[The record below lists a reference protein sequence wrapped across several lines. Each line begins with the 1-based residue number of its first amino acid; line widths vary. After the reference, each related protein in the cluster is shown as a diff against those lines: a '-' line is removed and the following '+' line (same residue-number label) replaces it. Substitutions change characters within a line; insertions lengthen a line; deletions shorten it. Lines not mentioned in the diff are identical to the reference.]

1 MTTPVEIWTYRNL
14 IWNLTQRE
22 LRSRYKKSILGWLW
36 SLINPAA
43 TLLIFSVV
51 FGTFLRVE
59 PPPFPDGSPGIF
71 AIYLFSG
78 LIIWNFFNG
87 TVTGAMGALQG
98 AGPLLSKVYF
108 PPSCPAIANMITV
121 LTQTLLESLIL
132 VAVLVV
138 IGNLGWQIVLFPVL
152 MLFAMLFSL
161 GIGLFVSIYNVYYR
175 DVSYLVTILLQALFY
190 ATPIIYTINLV
201 PQRLF
206 GLPLNAMVRLNP
218 LTQMVDFSRDL
229 FYLQQL
235 PSWPTVIG
243 LAVSSTLTFAVGWWL
258 FGRKALTVTEEL

>member
-1 MTTPVEIWTYRNL
+1 MTAPTQIWTYRNL
-14 IWNLTQRE
+14 IWHLTQRE

-59 PPPFPDGSPGIF
+59 PPPLADGSKGIF
-71 AIYLFSG
+71 AVFLFAG
-78 LIIWNFFNG
+78 LVIWNFFNG
-87 TVTGAMGALQG
+87 TVTGAMGALQS

-108 PPSCPAIANMITV
+108 PPACPAIANMLTV
-121 LTQTLLESLIL
+121 LTQTALEALIL
-132 VAVLVV
+132 VVVLVV
-138 IGNLGWQIVLFPVL
+138 LGNLGWQIILFPVL
-152 MLFAMLFSL
+152 MVFVVLFAL
-161 GIGLFVSIYNVYYR
+161 GVGLFVSIYNVYFR

-201 PQRLF
+201 PERLF
-206 GLPLNAMVRLNP
+206 GLPMRTLVELNP
-218 LTQMVDFSRDL
+218 LTQMVNFSRDI

-235 PSWPTVIG
+235 PSLASVAG
-243 LAVSSTLTFAVGWWL
+243 LAVSSVATFLVGWWL
-258 FGRKALTVTEEL
+258 FNRKAENVTEEL